1 MIPSDLT
8 IIEVIGLAIV
18 QEIAAHKRYQL
29 LSQRVT
35 NPVVKEKFQSLA
47 QEEKSHRVLLY
58 GMLQKYTG
66 EEKPPLPKKAPREN
80 IDADVDRPIHEV
92 IEFALEKERE
102 AEEFYREAAE
112 RAQDPSGRQ
121 ILEYLS
127 KFESGHARSLQ
138 LELDALTKY
147 PQWFEIEGADIQL
160 VGP

>member
-8 IIEVIGLAIV
+8 IIEVLGLAIV
-18 QEIAAHKRYQL
+18 QEIDAHKRYQL

-35 NPVVKEKFQSLA
+35 NPVVKEKFNSLA
-47 QEEKSHRVLLY
+47 SEEKSHRVLLF

-66 EEKPPLPKKAPREN
+66 EEKPPLPKNAPRDN
-80 IDADVDRPIHEV
+80 IDADMDRPVHEI
-92 IEFALEKERE
+92 IELAIGKERE
-102 AEEFYREAAE
+102 AEEFYQQAAE

-121 ILEYLS
+121 ILEYLA
-127 KFESGHARSLQ
+127 KFEAGHARSLQ